1 MDAEVLSET
10 WLILK
15 EYIKD
20 KQQAA
25 DHLMNHLIDLG
36 IDDEDIQELTAS
48 DSYLLKAAEY
58 AGVEEEEY
66 LDDDEGW

>member
-25 DHLMNHLIDLG
+25 DHLANHLIDLG
-36 IDDEDIQELTAS
+36 VDEEDLKELAS
-48 DSYLLKAAEY
+48 TDSYLRNAIEY
-58 AGVEEEEY
+58 SGGFDEEEF
-66 LDDDEGW
+66 DDEEGW